1 VWTFLAPVAL
11 LACVSIIVVIAQRAG
26 WVGQARQPQAHVVH
40 HPRHHPHRPTSVTAV
55 SGSNAPANTTPP
67 TTTAATTTSTTT
79 TVPTPGKL
87 FYAVRPGD
95 SLASIAT
102 RFGTTVP
109 VLRTLNP
116 AVDPATLHPGQEIR
130 LR

>member
-1 VWTFLAPVAL
+1 
-11 LACVSIIVVIAQRAG
+11 
-26 WVGQARQPQAHVVH
+26 
-40 HPRHHPHRPTSVTAV
+40 VTAV

-79 TVPTPGKL
+79 TVPTAGKL